1 MILHIVSK
9 MKSLYEYLL
18 ESSIERY
25 TMKITLKQFI
35 DKYIELSKLSKSKAI
50 SELVSNLN
58 MYSDGGPNKEDWIT
72 SSQSKEISFDAHTE
86 TISGKEYLYIEI
98 HDSSYDTMKVAFNM
112 KKVDFA
118 ERLYDWFKKKAM
130 INLKSYVVMKE
141 ELDGDNIQ
149 WKFDNWSKG
158 IESSVLDAFMLNA
171 SYQKD
176 IEGFKKLVDNSG
188 INFNALT
195 DMMND
200 DAKGLPDNYDNIYIL
215 KKIIDT
221 INILNKGK
229 ND

>member
-1 MILHIVSK
+1 
-9 MKSLYEYLL
+9 
-18 ESSIERY
+18 
-25 TMKITLKQFI
+25 
-35 DKYIELSKLSKSKAI
+35 
-50 SELVSNLN
+50 
-58 MYSDGGPNKEDWIT
+58 
-72 SSQSKEISFDAHTE
+72 
-86 TISGKEYLYIEI
+86 
-98 HDSSYDTMKVAFNM
+98 
-112 KKVDFA
+112 
-118 ERLYDWFKKKAM
+118 M

-158 IESSVLDAFMLNA
+158 IESSVLDEFMLNA

-176 IEGFKKLVDNSG
+176 IEGFKKLVADSG

-200 DAKGLPDNYDNIYIL
+200 DAKGLSDNYDNIYIL

-221 INILNKGK
+221 INTLNKGK